1 MIWAYF
7 KQNTFR
13 LFNWLCYFQ
22 GLNGTKDGFLQDME
36 MTDSY
41 EAQNRFHED
50 INDDLKKET
59 EDS

>member
-41 EAQNRFHED
+41 EAQNRFH
-50 INDDLKKET
+50 
-59 EDS
+59 